1 MPKTQEKPKEVLS
14 WSTALPR
21 TQVTPP
27 LPSMILLSFH
37 IVNDENNDDLGRYY
51 DKYYYLFLIRLLF
64 LTLLHQNFTKNSIR
78 KEVQLPQFKSP
89 L

>member
-37 IVNDENNDDLGRYY
+37 IVIDENNDDLGNYY
-51 DKYYYLFLIRLLF
+51 DKALLLIFNMLVVL
-64 LTLLHQNFTKNSIR
+64 S
-78 KEVQLPQFKSP
+78 
-89 L
+89 